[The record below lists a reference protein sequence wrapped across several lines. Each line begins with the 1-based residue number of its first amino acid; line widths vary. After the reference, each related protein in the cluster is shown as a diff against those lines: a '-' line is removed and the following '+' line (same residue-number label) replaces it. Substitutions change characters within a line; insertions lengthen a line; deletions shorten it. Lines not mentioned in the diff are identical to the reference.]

1 MPDGRGVVLQVV
13 GAGLPR
19 TGTNS
24 LKLALERLTGG
35 RCYHMR
41 EVSETPG
48 AAEAWKAA
56 AEGQPTDWDALLAGY
71 VAAVD
76 WPASAF
82 WRELAAASPDAPVV
96 LSQRATAE
104 EWWRSVEATVA
115 VALARAID
123 DPIIARGREMG
134 RAIAHRFCPEW
145 PDAAAAQAAYERHN
159 AEVRATIA
167 PGRLFEW
174 RPADGWEPLCAALRV
189 PVPDEPFPRTNDA
202 AGFRTLARLDDPA

>member
-1 MPDGRGVVLQVV
+1 VLQVV

-19 TGTNS
+19 TGTSS

-48 AAEAWKAA
+48 AAEAWQAA
-56 AEGQPTDWDALLAGY
+56 AEGRPTDWETLLAGY

-96 LSQRATAE
+96 LSQRTSAE

-115 VALARAID
+115 VALTRAID
-123 DPIIARGREMG
+123 DPVIARGRAMG
-134 RAIAHRFCPEW
+134 RAIAGRFCPEW
-145 PDAAAAQAAYERHN
+145 PDPAAAQAAYERHN
-159 AEVRATIA
+159 GEVRAAIA
-167 PGRLFEW
+167 PGRLVEW
-174 RPADGWEPLCAALRV
+174 RPADGWEPLCAALGV

-202 AGFRTLARLDDPA
+202 AGFRTLARLDDPG

>member
-1 MPDGRGVVLQVV
+1 VLQIV

-41 EVSETPG
+41 EVSERRG
-48 AAEAWKAA
+48 AADAWKAA
-56 AEGQPTDWDALLAGY
+56 AEGQAPDWNMLLGGY

-82 WRELAAASPDAPVV
+82 WRELAAANPDAPVL
-96 LSQRATAE
+96 LSLRTTAE
-104 EWWRSVEATVA
+104 EWWRSIEKTIA
-115 VALARAID
+115 VALTRTPD
-123 DPIIARGREMG
+123 DPEIGRIREMG
-134 RAIAHRFCPEW
+134 RTLARRFCPEW
-145 PDAAAAQAAYERHN
+145 PDPAAAQAAYERHT
-159 AEVRATIA
+159 AEVRAAIA
-167 PGRLFEW
+167 PDRLVEW
-174 RPADGWEPLCAALRV
+174 RPADGWEPLCAMLGA

-202 AGFRTLARLDDPA
+202 AGFRALAKLDDAE